1 MTSKLPTLNS
11 AVFAGLETALNKT
24 LALDPDTLQR
34 LQTLSGK
41 VIAME
46 LRGLELTLYM
56 LPDAEGI
63 QLMSHFDNTP
73 DTTLSGAPFALLRM
87 ANSKPGEGLFTGDV
101 EIRGDVELGQ
111 RFQRI
116 LNGLDIDWEEHLSHL
131 SGDIVAHQTGSLIR
145 ELKAWGTQAA
155 DSLNLD
161 ITEYLQQETHALPTK
176 TEVEDFLTEV
186 DDLRM
191 SADRLQARVHRLL
204 QAKTHTESSEE
215 RTS

>member
-1 MTSKLPTLNS
+1 
-11 AVFAGLETALNKT
+11 
-24 LALDPDTLQR
+24 
-34 LQTLSGK
+34 GK
-41 VIAME
+41 VISVE

-63 QLMSHFDNTP
+63 QLMSHFDNTA

-101 EIRGDVELGQ
+101 EIHGDVELGQ
-111 RFQRI
+111 HFQRI

-131 SGDIVAHQTGSLIR
+131 SGDIIAHQAGTLAR
-145 ELKAWGTQAA
+145 NLKAWGTQAA
-155 DSLNLD
+155 DNLSLD
-161 ITEYLQQETHALPTK
+161 ITEYLQQETHTLPTA
-176 TEVEDFLTEV
+176 TEVEGFLTEI
-186 DDLRM
+186 DELRM

-204 QAKTHTESSEE
+204 QQVKIRTESTGE